1 MQILYIACETLQF
14 YGSVLEVILTIHL
27 ISDEKIKVKS
37 YKNQQNSVSEYT
49 ESFTLMISFLFSLKI
64 INEFHKH
71 IVRTL
76 TCAL

>member
-27 ISDEKIKVKS
+27 ISDEKIKVES
-37 YKNQQNSVSEYT
+37 YKNQQNS
-49 ESFTLMISFLFSLKI
+49 ESFTLMISFLFSLRI